1 MLSVLKKVE
10 VGDDERKKR
19 SEKVEER
26 KQDRAKDQKVEER

>member
-10 VGDDERKKR
+10 VGDDERKKG